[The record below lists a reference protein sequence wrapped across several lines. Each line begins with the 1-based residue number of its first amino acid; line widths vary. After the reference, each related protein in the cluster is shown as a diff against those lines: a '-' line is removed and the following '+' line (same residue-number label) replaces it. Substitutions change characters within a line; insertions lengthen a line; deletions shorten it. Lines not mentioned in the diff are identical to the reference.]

1 MVAFEKTIDAIKGC
15 CVEELLTTFAA
26 DFSFDVFDDVEFA
39 VQPVL
44 LLDLFDGGFSTAK
57 LTSHALHPGHIR

>member
-1 MVAFEKTIDAIKGC
+1 
-15 CVEELLTTFAA
+15 
-26 DFSFDVFDDVEFA
+26 
-39 VQPVL
+39 VL